1 MIEPRIVRTWD
12 ELPPVV
18 FYQGE
23 YFSTRVLEYK
33 HRKMQSALVK
43 ILNVPGCECDSYNGH
58 KCLMCQVREI
68 ARNGIDD

>member
-1 MIEPRIVRTWD
+1 MEAKVVKTWD

-18 FYQGE
+18 SDQGE
-23 YFSTRVLEYK
+23 YFSTRVLERK

-43 ILNVPGCECDSYNGH
+43 ILNINGCECDSYNGH

-68 ARNGIDD
+68 ARSGIE